1 MLDYHLHL
9 WPHDR
14 SSVWYAIDQIAAYCE
29 EAARHGVT
37 EVALTEHS
45 NRFRDVMD
53 IVGPFWA
60 EHDDETATTMAGYF
74 DFTSRNALDDYV
86 ELALRAKA
94 EGLPVKVGLEID
106 YVRGRMGALSDYYAQ
121 YPFDVLIGSVHWLG
135 TWTFDD
141 IDVPVMMREW
151 ETRDVD
157 AAWDQYTR
165 ALEELAAT
173 RAADVLA
180 HPDLIKVAGHW
191 PGNRAEFWDR
201 MAEAAAAAD
210 VSMECSSAGWVK
222 PVGEQYPS
230 EGLIDRLVARGVTFT
245 TASDAH
251 ELERVGERVG
261 DLAGLLEAR
270 GVTSL
275 AAYDGRARVTVPL
288 RA

>member
-14 SSVWYAIDQIAAYCE
+14 SSVWYQLDQVAAYCE

-37 EVALTEHS
+37 ELALTEHS

-53 IVGPFWA
+53 LVGPFWEA
-60 EHDDETATTMAGYF
+60 SDDATARAMAGYF
-74 DFTSRNALDDYV
+74 EFTSRNSLADYV
-86 ELALRAKA
+86 ELACRAKS
-94 EGLPVKVGLEID
+94 EGLPVKVGLEVD
-106 YVRGRMGALSDYYAQ
+106 FVRGRMDVLSDYYAQ
-121 YPFDVLIGSVHWLG
+121 FPFDVLIGSVHWLD

-141 IDVPVMMREW
+141 IDVPVMMSEW
-151 ETRDVD
+151 DARDVD
-157 AAWDQYTR
+157 GAWDRYTE

-173 RAADVLA
+173 RSVDVLA

-191 PGNRAEFWDR
+191 PGDRGAFWDR
-201 MAEAAAAAD
+201 MAEAAAGAD

-222 PVGEQYPS
+222 PVREQYPS
-230 EGLIDRLVARGVTFT
+230 EGLIDRLVERGVTFT

-251 ELERVGERVG
+251 ELERVAQRVG
-261 DLAGLLEAR
+261 DLADLLESR
-270 GVTSL
+270 GVSTL
-275 AAYDGRARVTVPL
+275 AAYDARERVTVPL